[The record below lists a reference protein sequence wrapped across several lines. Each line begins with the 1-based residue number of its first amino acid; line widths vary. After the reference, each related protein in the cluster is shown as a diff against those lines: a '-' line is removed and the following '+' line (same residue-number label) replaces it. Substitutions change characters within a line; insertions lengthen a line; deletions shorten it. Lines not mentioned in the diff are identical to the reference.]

1 MEGSLGPHE
10 AHYDH
15 FGWGVSG
22 AAVAA
27 GHGRLAETHEYF
39 HRQLDDTTAFG
50 GLTSTVAALADVLPD
65 PRWCHL
71 RRRLLNV
78 SDLVHE
84 MFAVGASLLT
94 TQKVLEPIDGYPA
107 YDRHVRTAARLL
119 GPGVHPWVMLTSL
132 RAAATA
138 CMQSCALGLAAEDGL
153 VHFDPGDLPNMER
166 PNHRL
171 AALLDER
178 FTEAVAAE
186 QTRAQTTHGTDPW
199 WDPVGELRLSPEA
212 MDGEAAEASAQ
223 VHRRLFEVAASI
235 LDEAGGSTL
244 HPDEHHELL
253 RAVLRDAQQL
263 APAGL
268 TRIGSLVELP
278 GGELIHGGP
287 LDGQVIELRGA
298 PRRGVVLPYQSVSGV
313 SGVEDHAHL
322 FVVVGMPRRFR
333 AAYELEG
340 IDLPDGEVLGCV
352 RTTVFDGDV
361 RDQVLLLPVEHP
373 DLIDESVP
381 VHVTVMSSAVAAS
394 PELASAWLRWA
405 DPDRVSMVMDT
416 PATAAIR
423 RWCGDGA
430 TFRTDTRV
438 VAVGDD
444 EVRFVV
450 GRVESPEGRSPLV
463 VIPTTEFGARWLE
476 AARAEDPF
484 LGSVVRDD
492 PGLFERES
500 DILDVLLTHVMLEE
514 RFIGTGSWRR

>member
-1 MEGSLGPHE
+1 MGGSSGPHE

-22 AAVAA
+22 AAVTV

-50 GLTSTVAALADVLPD
+50 GLTSTVAAMADVLPD
-65 PRWCHL
+65 PAWSGL
-71 RRRLLNV
+71 RRRLLTM

-94 TQKVLEPIDGYPA
+94 TQKALEPIDGYPT

-119 GPGVHPWVMLTSL
+119 GPGVHPWVMLASL

-138 CMQSCALGLAAEDGL
+138 CMQSCALGLAAEAGL
-153 VHFDPGDLPNMER
+153 AQFDPDDLPSMER

-171 AALLDER
+171 AALLGER
-178 FTEAVAAE
+178 FTEAVASE
-186 QTRAQTTHGTDPW
+186 HAQAQATHGTEPW
-199 WDPVGELRLSPEA
+199 WDAVGGLRLSPEA
-212 MDGEAAEASAQ
+212 MDGDAGAASAQ
-223 VHRRLFEVAASI
+223 VHRRIFEVAASI
-235 LDEAGGSTL
+235 LDDAGGSTL

-253 RAVLRDAQQL
+253 RDVLREAQEL

-268 TRIGSLVELP
+268 TRIGALVELP

-298 PRRGVVLPYQSVSGV
+298 PRRGVVLPYKSVSGV
-313 SGVEDHAHL
+313 SGVDDHAHL
-322 FVVVGMPRRFR
+322 FVVVGMPRRFQ
-333 AAYELEG
+333 AAYDLEG
-340 IDLPDGEVLGCV
+340 IDLPNGEVLGCV

-373 DLIDESVP
+373 DLIEESAP

-405 DPDRVSMVMDT
+405 DPDRVSMMMDT

-423 RWCGDGA
+423 RWCGGGA
-430 TFRTDTRV
+430 TFRADARV
-438 VAVGDD
+438 VAVGHD
-444 EVRFVV
+444 EVRFVA
-450 GRVESPEGRSPLV
+450 GRVESSEGRSPLV
-463 VIPTTEFGARWLE
+463 VIPTTEFGARWLD
-476 AARAEDPF
+476 AARAEDSF
-484 LGSVVRDD
+484 LRSAIRDD

-500 DILDVLLTHVMLEE
+500 EILDVLLTHVMLEE
-514 RFIGTGSWRR
+514 RFIGTGSWRK